1 LMQSYWNR
9 IYIYYRDLTCYKIDG
24 NVLMDISDIY
34 LIPIFLSC
42 SCILIAAIVDFKS
55 SA

>member
-1 LMQSYWNR
+1 MRSYWNR
-9 IYIYYRDLTCYKIDG
+9 IYMYYRDLIYYKMDG
-24 NVLMDISDIY
+24 DVLMDISNIY

-42 SCILIAAIVDFKS
+42 SYILIAAIVDFKS